1 LWRLPVEEVKT
12 PLERWCYFFK
22 HGASLDPENLPATLA
37 VPVIR
42 QATEVLVGISQT
54 ELERQRY
61 LERQRVERDAASLAA
76 DARVARQ
83 EGFDEGRGKGFD
95 EGREKGQRIGRIQLL
110 QQLLAQPETSS
121 EELGRLP
128 EPDLLQLEESLK
140 RQLSSPKQANGL
152 TPSDKT

>member
-1 LWRLPVEEVKT
+1 M
-12 PLERWCYFFK
+12 
-22 HGASLDPENLPATLA
+22 
-37 VPVIR
+37 
-42 QATEVLVGISQT
+42 EVLNAPNRES

-83 EGFDEGRGKGFD
+83 E
-95 EGREKGQRIGRIQLL
+95 GQRIGRIQLL